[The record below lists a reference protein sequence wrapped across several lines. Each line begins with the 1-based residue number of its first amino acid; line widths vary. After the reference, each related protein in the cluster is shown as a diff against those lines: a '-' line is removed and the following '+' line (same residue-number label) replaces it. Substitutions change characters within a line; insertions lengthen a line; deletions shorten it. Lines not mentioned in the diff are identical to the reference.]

1 MRKTSLPLEQ
11 APELVARWCGQLG
24 FSVKAAFEPSG
35 DEALFPNRLV
45 LSGPDAGWL
54 TANKGL
60 ALDALQFLLHEA
72 QGEREEGR
80 LAYLDAESFRLFRMK
95 EIVAMAG
102 FAAEKARALGSYTFS
117 SLSPRERRWVHMV
130 LSRQPGFTTESEGT
144 GTFKALKV
152 MRVKDPV
159 G

>member
-1 MRKTSLPLEQ
+1 MRKSGLTLEQ
-11 APELVARWCGQLG
+11 APDRVARWCAQLG
-24 FSVKAAFEPSG
+24 LKVTAAFSPSG

-45 LSGPDAGWL
+45 LSGADASWL
-54 TANKGL
+54 AANKGQ

-72 QGEREEGR
+72 QGERDDAR
-80 LAYLDAESFRLFRMK
+80 LAYLDVESFRMFRMK
-95 EIVAMAG
+95 EIIAMAG
-102 FAAEKARALGSYTFS
+102 FAAEKARAFGSYTFT

-152 MRVKDPV
+152 TRV
-159 G
+159 

>member
-1 MRKTSLPLEQ
+1 MRKTTLPLEQ
-11 APELVARWCGQLG
+11 VPERIIRWCALLG
-24 FSVKAAFEPSG
+24 LKVEAAFMPSG

-45 LSGPDAGWL
+45 VTGQDASWL
-54 TANKGL
+54 AGNKGQ
-60 ALDALQFLLHEA
+60 ALDALQFLVHEA

-80 LAYLDAESFRLFRMK
+80 LAYLDVDSFRLFRMK

-102 FAAEKARALGSYTFS
+102 FAAEKAKALGSYTFS

-144 GTFKALKV
+144 GTYKALKV
-152 MRVKDPV
+152 SRV
-159 G
+159 

>member
-1 MRKTSLPLEQ
+1 MRKSSLPLEQ
-11 APELVARWCGQLG
+11 APELVARWCRHLG
-24 FSVKAAFEPSG
+24 LTVTAAFGPSG

-45 LSGPDAGWL
+45 LSGPDGGWL
-54 TANKGL
+54 AANKGQ

-80 LAYLDAESFRLFRMK
+80 LAYLDVESFRLFRMQ
-95 EIVAMAG
+95 EVIAMAG
-102 FAAEKARALGSYTFS
+102 FAADKARALGSYTFS

-144 GTFKALKV
+144 GTFKSLKV
-152 MRVKDPV
+152 SRV
-159 G
+159 

>member
-1 MRKTSLPLEQ
+1 MRKSSLPLDK
-11 APELVARWCGQLG
+11 APETVAHWCKLLG
-24 FSVKAAFEPSG
+24 LNVTATFAPSG

-45 LSGPDAGWL
+45 LEGADASWL
-54 TANKGL
+54 AGNKGQ

-72 QGEREEGR
+72 QGEREEAR
-80 LAYLDAESFRLFRMK
+80 LAYLDVQSFRLFRMK

-102 FAAEKARALGSYTFS
+102 FAAEKARALGSYTFT

-152 MRVKDPV
+152 TKV